1 MVVTMSKNHVNGY
14 AGQLLSVDMTNAT
27 LSDLRLDEA
36 TLRVYVGGTGIGAKI
51 LYDEVAPSSPWSHP
65 DNRFIVASGPLGG
78 TSIGG
83 SGTVSVVTK
92 GALTN
97 GATAT
102 QANGYFGAFLKFS
115 GYDGVVVHGSS
126 TRWRYLH
133 IDDGTA
139 ELRDASHLLRRDTY
153 ETADRIKDE
162 LGKQDLQMSVLS
174 IGPAGEH
181 LVRFAGVFVDK
192 GHSASHNGAGAV
204 MGSKRL
210 KAIAVARGPR
220 RVDVSDRGRLR
231 EVADAFYEEVKDFT
245 GTIGGVH
252 RSQVSNSGTLPI
264 KNYTTNVWDI
274 ADDEVYG
281 FSEEDIRRKFAP
293 TPHPCWACRL
303 THSTMM
309 TVPQG
314 PYKGMVVEE
323 PEYEQMAA
331 WGPVI
336 DAKDA
341 AAAFMLSSATDR
353 LGVDNNEAGWLMGW
367 LMEGYERG
375 WITRDAVD
383 GLDLTWGNVEAV
395 RQVLHMIANRV
406 GCGDVLAEGVM
417 RASQKMGGDAAKAA
431 IYTLKGNTPRGHDHR
446 TRWKEMFDTCTSNT
460 GTLETATYPTT
471 PELTGPGYPM
481 DVSTYE
487 ATAKGLMVFED
498 SVGTCRFNTR
508 TNVPLLADAVNAVTG
523 WDMTPEEARNVGL
536 RAINLMRAFNIQAGI
551 TRELDRPSERYG
563 STPVDGPSKGISI
576 QPHWDA
582 MLDNYYRLLGWDLA
596 TGKPLKATLK
606 ALGLEHVIADIW

>member
-1 MVVTMSKNHVNGY
+1 MSKNLVKGY
-14 AGQLLSVDMTNAT
+14 AGKLLSVDMTNAT
-27 LSDLRLDEA
+27 LSDLRFDED
-36 TLRVYVGGTGIGAKI
+36 TLRAYVGGTGIGAKI
-51 LYDEVAPSSPWSHP
+51 LYDDVSPSITWSHP
-65 DNRFIVASGPLGG
+65 DNRFIIASGPLGG

-83 SGTVSVVTK
+83 SGTVSVITK

-102 QANGYFGAFLKFS
+102 QTNGYFGAFLKFS
-115 GYDGVVVHGSS
+115 GYDGIVVHGSAK
-126 TRWRYLH
+126 RWMYLH

-139 ELRDASHLLRRDTY
+139 ELRDASHLMRRDTY
-153 ETADRIKDE
+153 ETTDLIKAE
-162 LGKQDLQMSVLS
+162 LGKQDLQMSVVS
-174 IGPAGEH
+174 IGPAGEN

-192 GHSASHNGAGAV
+192 GHSASHNGSGAV
-204 MGSKRL
+204 MGSKKL
-210 KAIAVARGPR
+210 KAIAAARGQQ
-220 RVDVSDRGRLR
+220 RVEVSDRERLR
-231 EVADAFYEEVKDFT
+231 EIADTFYGQVKNFS
-245 GTIGGVH
+245 GTIGGVY
-252 RSQVSNSGTLPI
+252 RSQISGRGTLPI
-264 KNYTTNVWDI
+264 KNYTTNLWDI
-274 ADDEVYG
+274 SEDEVYG
-281 FSEEDIRRKFAP
+281 FSEEDIRNKFDP
-293 TPHPCWACRL
+293 KPHPCWACRL

-309 TVPQG
+309 TIPHG
-314 PYKGMVVEE
+314 PYKGMLVEE

-336 DAKDA
+336 DSKDA
-341 AAAFMLSSATDR
+341 AAAFMLSGVTDR

-367 LMEGYERG
+367 LMECYERG
-375 WITRDAVD
+375 LITRDDVD
-383 GLDLTWGNVEAV
+383 GLDLSWGNVEAV
-395 RQVLHMIANRV
+395 RQALHMTANRV
-406 GCGDVLAEGVM
+406 GCGDLLAEGVM
-417 RASQKMGGDAAKAA
+417 RASQKVGGEAAKAA
-431 IYTLKGNTPRGHDHR
+431 IYTVKGNTPRGHDHR

-471 PELTGPGYPM
+471 PELVGPGYPM

-498 SVGTCRFNTR
+498 SLGTCRFNTR

-523 WDMTPEEARNVGL
+523 WDMTQDEARTVGL
-536 RAINLMRAFNIQAGI
+536 RAINLMRAFNIQVGI

-582 MLDNYYRLLGWDLA
+582 MLDNYYRLLGWDVA
-596 TGKPLKATLK
+596 TGKPLKETLK

>member
-1 MVVTMSKNHVNGY
+1 MSKTHVHGY
-14 AGQLLSVDMTNAT
+14 AGRFLSVDLTKAV
-27 LSDLRLDEA
+27 LSDRQFDEP
-36 TLRVYVGGTGIGAKI
+36 TLRAYVGGTGIGAKI
-51 LYDEVAPSSPWSHP
+51 LYDEVDPTKEWSRP
-65 DNRFIVASGPLGG
+65 ENRFIVASGPLGG
-78 TSIGG
+78 TTIGG
-83 SGTVSVVTK
+83 SGTISVVTQ

-102 QANGYFGAFLKFS
+102 QANGFFGAFLKSS
-115 GYDGVVVHGSS
+115 GYDGVVVHGAS

-133 IDDGTA
+133 LDDGRA
-139 ELRDASHLLRRDTY
+139 ELRDASHLLGRDTY
-153 ETADRIKDE
+153 ETTDRLKAE
-162 LGKQDLQMSVLS
+162 WGKQDLQMSVLS

-192 GHSASHNGAGAV
+192 GHSASHNGVGAV

-210 KAIAVARGPR
+210 KAIAVARGR
-220 RVDVSDRGRLR
+220 QRVDVSDRGQLR
-231 EVADAFYEEVKDFT
+231 EIADAFYEQVKDFT

-252 RSQVSNSGTLPI
+252 RSHVAGTGTLPI
-264 KNYTTNVWDI
+264 KNYTTNVWTI
-274 ADDEVYG
+274 PDDAVDG
-281 FSEEDIRRKFAP
+281 FSEEDIRRRYAP
-293 TPHPCWACRL
+293 KPHPCWACRL

-309 TVPQG
+309 TVPHG
-314 PYKGMVVEE
+314 PYQGLIVEE

-341 AAAFMLSSATDR
+341 AAAVMLSGVTDR
-353 LGVDNNEAGWLMGW
+353 VGVDNNEAGWLLGW
-367 LMEGYERG
+367 LMEGCEQG
-375 WITRDAVD
+375 WIPREVVD

-395 RQVLHMIANRV
+395 KQVLHMIANRV
-406 GCGDVLAEGVM
+406 GCGDFLADGVM
-417 RASQKMGGDAAKAA
+417 RASQKLGGDAAKAA

-471 PELTGPGYPM
+471 RELVGPGYPM

-498 SVGTCRFNTR
+498 SLGTCRFNTR

-523 WDMTPEEARNVGL
+523 WNMTAEEARTVGL

-551 TRELDRPSERYG
+551 TRELDQPSERYG
-563 STPVDGPSKGISI
+563 STPVDGPSQGISI

-582 MLDNYYRLLGWDLA
+582 MLDNYYRLLGWDVA
-596 TGKPLKATLK
+596 TGKPLPATLK
-606 ALGLEHVIADIW
+606 TLGLEHVIADIW